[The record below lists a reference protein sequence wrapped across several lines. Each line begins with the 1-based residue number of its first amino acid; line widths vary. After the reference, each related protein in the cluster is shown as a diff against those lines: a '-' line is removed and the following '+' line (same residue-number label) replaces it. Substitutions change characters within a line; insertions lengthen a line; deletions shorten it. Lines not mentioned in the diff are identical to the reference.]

1 MLTYSQ
7 IKQDAVLMDV
17 DLQWA
22 LDARKKYLNSEIG
35 FHANAVNNLILSLAG
50 KNSLTRELAL
60 RWIKEHDG
68 EMKILQREIAFL
80 KPSSNVSKNEIT
92 DTMIQKARNYP
103 IKDLL
108 SNPIKHNM
116 TNCIAHNDN
125 NPSMSVKDNWARCF
139 SCGFKGDV
147 IDVYMRLNNTD
158 FKTAVNNLN

>member
-35 FHANAVNNLILSLAG
+35 FHANAVNSLILSLAG

-92 DTMIQKARNYP
+92 DTMIQKAREYP
-103 IKDLL
+103 VQDLL
-108 SNPIKHNM
+108 PNPIQRNM
-116 TNCIAHNDN
+116 ANCIAHNDK
-125 NPSMSVKDNWARCF
+125 NPSMSIKANRAKCF

-147 IDVYMRLNNTD
+147 IDVYMRLKGVD
-158 FKTAVNNLN
+158 FRTAVKNLN